1 MNLDELKSKV
11 AKYQDWLNGS
21 NGLVN
26 FSPTGPASMPM
37 IHALVAALEE
47 QSERI
52 DQLEK
57 RLAEK

>member
-11 AKYQDWLNGS
+11 ANYQDWLNSS
-21 NGLVN
+21 NGIAR
-26 FSPTGPASMPM
+26 FSPSGPASMPM

-57 RLAEK
+57 RLADK